1 MQRSTHL
8 MLEKRDIHVIYDI
21 KGTLVPLAA
30 HDIHE

>member
-1 MQRSTHL
+1 

-30 HDIHE
+30 HDIHDKNPEE